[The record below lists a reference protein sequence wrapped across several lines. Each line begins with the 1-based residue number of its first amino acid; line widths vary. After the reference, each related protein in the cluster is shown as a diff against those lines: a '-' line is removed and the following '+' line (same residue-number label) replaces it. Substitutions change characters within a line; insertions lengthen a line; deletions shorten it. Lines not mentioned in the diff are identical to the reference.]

1 LEDMTEP
8 RTEEFRVR
16 FNEADA
22 SAVATIQTIGNWLQE
37 AADLHARDLG
47 WARDQL
53 RDRRLFWALV
63 GLRIRMTRYPAWRE
77 LARVTTWP
85 AGADRIY
92 AWRDFV
98 VADRVGRPLGA
109 ATSAWLLVNEDS
121 RRPIRMPQA
130 IHAMAVRDQPRAL
143 SHNFREKLAPP
154 MNCEHEARFKVR
166 RSDLDVNGH
175 VNNVS
180 FIDWAVESTPVEVAA
195 AAQVEE
201 LLMEFHAE
209 ALLGAEVLAQSA
221 RQASEAGR
229 VCVLHRLVN
238 AQDGRVLALAR
249 TVWQSGPVI

>member
-1 LEDMTEP
+1 M
-8 RTEEFRVR
+8 R

-22 SAVATIQTIGNWLQE
+22 TGVAAIQTIGNWLQE
-37 AADLHARDLG
+37 AADWHARDLG

-53 RDRRLFWALV
+53 RELRLFWALV

-77 LARVTTWP
+77 TARVTTWP
-85 AGADRIY
+85 TGADRIY
-92 AWRDFV
+92 AWRDFI
-98 VADRVGRPLGA
+98 VADAVGQPVGA
-109 ATSAWLLVNEDS
+109 ATSAWLLVNEDT

-130 IHAMAVRDQPRAL
+130 MHDMAVRDQPRAL
-143 SHNFREKLAPP
+143 VHNFREKLAPP
-154 MNCEHEARFKVR
+154 MESEYEARFKVR

-180 FIDWAVESTPVEVAA
+180 FIDWAVESTPVAVAA
-195 AAQVEE
+195 AAQPEE

-221 RQASEAGR
+221 RQAASAADR

-249 TVWQSGPVI
+249 TIWQSGK